1 MENAV
6 LEKQIQFQKE
16 EINRICDEKN
26 VMEANMQILRKRFN
40 DITSTK
46 IWRLVDTINK
56 IANKAALFGRKK
68 FIKR

>member
-56 IANKAALFGRKK
+56 IANKAALFGRKNS
-68 FIKR
+68 